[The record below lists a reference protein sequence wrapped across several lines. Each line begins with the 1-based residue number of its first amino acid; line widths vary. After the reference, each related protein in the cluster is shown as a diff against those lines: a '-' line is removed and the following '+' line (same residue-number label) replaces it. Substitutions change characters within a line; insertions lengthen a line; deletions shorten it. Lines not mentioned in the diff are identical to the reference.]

1 MCPCVKWLKLTYLLM
16 MLYFRKYFK
25 TCNFKL
31 TCNLCSLVAFAACV
45 QCETIKTD
53 AIFFSFLKVFTISR
67 TCFFALQTLSKV
79 WPSYTKTTNL
89 YVVNLL
95 SCIIMMLY
103 NIGQFKFFGKMIVL
117 LYVLCFIWEGYYWP
131 SLLFLKCF
139 SVWMKIVNLL

>member
-53 AIFFSFLKVFTISR
+53 ATFFCSWRFLQFLVHAFLHYRLWAKCGHLIQRRQIYTFLTFYNASSWCYTISD
-67 TCFFALQTLSKV
+67 
-79 WPSYTKTTNL
+79 NL
-89 YVVNLL
+89 NFLVRWLCCY
-95 SCIIMMLY
+95 M
-103 NIGQFKFFGKMIVL
+103 F
-117 LYVLCFIWEGYYWP
+117 YVLFERGTIGPLCY
-131 SLLFLKCF
+131 S
-139 SVWMKIVNLL
+139 